1 MSQKSFCELC
11 DMLRPYLEK
20 KNTLRTSISAE
31 AQIGSFLY
39 YIRYE
44 GCYKKKPWM
53 LSEYLEHPFTK
64 LSEEYS
70 MLSWHF

>member
-39 YIRYE
+39 YVRYE
-44 GCYKKKPWM
+44 GCYKKNHECF
-53 LSEYLEHPFTK
+53 LNI
-64 LSEEYS
+64 
-70 MLSWHF
+70 